1 MQGKQRQCRKQ
12 KTYKKIRGAVQQG
25 PGQANS
31 RTTSKNRKTKRRK
44 LSKKQHRK
52 FSELKDSDL
61 RVQRAY

>member
-12 KTYKKIRGAVQQG
+12 KTYKKIRGVVQQD

-44 LSKKQHRK
+44 LSKKQYKK
-52 FSELKDSDL
+52 FLELKDSNL
-61 RVQRAY
+61 EVQRVY

>member
-25 PGQANS
+25 PGQANG

-44 LSKKQHRK
+44 LSMKQHKK
-52 FSELKDSDL
+52 FSELMGSNL
-61 RVQRAY
+61 QVQRVY